1 VCKEFNFANFD
12 SKPTNKTALMEN
24 NANQELASQRLLSL
38 DFFRGIT
45 MFLLVA
51 EGTALWS
58 VLVREPIAG
67 TFLEPF
73 FQQFHHHPWHGLR
86 FWDLIQPFFMFIV
99 GVAMPFSYAKRIKM
113 GEPKSKIT
121 RHIIQRCIILLAF
134 GVGLHIGYSH
144 KMVWELWNVLSQLSM
159 TIIIAYF
166 LMQYKWS
173 VQIAVS
179 IGLLILT
186 EVAYRTFSL
195 EGYNQPFV
203 KDHNFGTW
211 MDMVLMGKI
220 NNGGGWV
227 AINFIPTAAHT
238 IWGVVAGQM
247 LMSEKPAMEK
257 FRKIAIAGLIILATG
272 YLLDWTSVTPI
283 IKRICTSSFVLA
295 SGGWALLVL
304 AFSYWLIDIK
314 KINGWIFPFVIF
326 GTNAIFIYIFFNTI
340 GEQWLNDFVAIFT
353 NGILSWFGASVFVMG
368 LLTSLT
374 ILTLEWLL
382 CFFLYKR
389 RIFFRI

>member
-1 VCKEFNFANFD
+1 MNYTQNIE
-12 SKPTNKTALMEN
+12 TAG
-24 NANQELASQRLLSL
+24 SRLLSL

-58 VLVREPIAG
+58 VLVKEPIAG

-73 FQQFHHHPWHGLR
+73 FQQFHHHPWNGLR

-113 GEPKSKIT
+113 GETKSKIT

-134 GVGLHIGYSH
+134 GVGLHCGYS
-144 KMVWELWNVLSQLSM
+144 KKLVWELWNVLSQLSA

-166 LMQYKWS
+166 LMRYKWS

-186 EVAYRTFSL
+186 EIAYRTFSV

-203 KDHNFGTW
+203 KDHNFGSW

-238 IWGVVAGQM
+238 IWGVVAGQL
-247 LMSEKPAMEK
+247 LMSAKSQLQK
-257 FRKIAIAGLIILATG
+257 VKLIAIAGFVALLTG

-295 SGGWALLVL
+295 SGGWALLAL
-304 AFSYWLIDIK
+304 ALSFWVIDIK
-314 KINGWIFPFVIF
+314 KKKKWIFIF
-326 GTNAIFIYIFFNTI
+326 TVVGMNSIFIYVFMGTV

-353 NGILSWFGASVFVMG
+353 EGILSWLGASNFIMK
-368 LLTSLT
+368 LFTSLT
-374 ILTLEWLL
+374 ILALEWLL
-382 CFFLYKR
+382 CYYLYLKQ
-389 RIFFRI
+389 IFFRI

>member
-1 VCKEFNFANFD
+1 MKE
-12 SKPTNKTALMEN
+12 TKTIDV
-24 NANQELASQRLLSL
+24 ASTRLLSL

-58 VLVREPIAG
+58 VLVKEPIAG

-73 FQQFHHHPWHGLR
+73 FQQFHHHPWNGLR

-121 RHIIQRCIILLAF
+121 RHIIQRCIILLAL
-134 GVGLHIGYSH
+134 GVGLHCGYSK
-144 KMVWELWNVLSQLSM
+144 KMVWELWNVLSQLSV
-159 TIIIAYF
+159 TIIIAWF

-186 EVAYRTFSL
+186 EIAYRTFPL

-203 KDHNFGTW
+203 KDHNFGSW

-238 IWGVVAGQM
+238 IWGVLTGQL
-247 LMSEKPAMEK
+247 LMSDKTQIQK
-257 FRKIAIAGLIILATG
+257 VKLIATAGFAALAAG

-295 SGGWALLVL
+295 SGGWALLAL
-304 AFSYWLIDIK
+304 ALSYWVIDIK
-314 KINGWIFPFVIF
+314 KNTRWIFVFTVV
-326 GTNAIFIYIFFNTI
+326 GMNSIFIYVFMGTV

-353 NGILSWFGASVFVMG
+353 KGILSWFSATEFFMN
-368 LLTSLT
+368 LITSLT
-374 ILTLEWLL
+374 ILALEWLL
-382 CFFLYKR
+382 CYYLFIKK
-389 RIFFRI
+389 IFFRI

>member
-1 VCKEFNFANFD
+1 
-12 SKPTNKTALMEN
+12 MEN
-24 NANQELASQRLLSL
+24 NSNQQFNQRLLSL

-58 VLVREPIAG
+58 VLVKDPIAG

-73 FQQFHHHPWHGLR
+73 FQQFHHHPWNGLR

-99 GVAMPFSYAKRIKM
+99 GVAMPFSYAKRIKR
-113 GEPKSKIT
+113 GDPKRKIT

-134 GVGLHIGYSH
+134 GVGLHCGYNQ
-144 KMVWELWNVLSQLSM
+144 KLVWELWNVLSQLSM

-173 VQIAVS
+173 LQIAVS
-179 IGLLILT
+179 FGLLILT
-186 EVAYRTFSL
+186 EISYRTFPL

-203 KDHNFGTW
+203 KDHNFGSW
-211 MDMVLMGKI
+211 MDLVLMGKI

-247 LMSEKPAMEK
+247 LLSEKSQMEK
-257 FRKIAIAGLIILATG
+257 FKKIALAGAIILVVG

-295 SGGWALLVL
+295 SGGWALIAL

-314 KINGWIFPFVIF
+314 KINGWIFPFVIV
-326 GTNAIFIYIFFNTI
+326 GTNSIFIYMFSNTL
-340 GEQWLNDFVAIFT
+340 GGQWLNDFVSIFT
-353 NGILSWFGASVFVMG
+353 EGVLSWVGISGFIAS
-368 LLTSLT
+368 LITSLT
-374 ILTLEWLL
+374 ILTLEWFL
-382 CFFLYKR
+382 CYYLYKK
-389 RIFFRI
+389 RILFRI